1 MTSRANTPDPAAGTA
16 GTPKTSG
23 SRPAAN
29 RTTPVLPEKDAKA
42 LARALAAGDVTV
54 FVDGT
59 ALRLPP
65 VARDAVLDLLAR
77 LAHGSSVTVSS
88 GSGDAGP
95 ATDPSSP
102 EMAPASAG
110 PAVPKQPK
118 QPREVPLLT
127 TSQAA
132 AAAGISHTYLRNLTD
147 AGIIP
152 VEYRGSH
159 RRIRLSDVEAWLEEQ
174 RQIKVRKPAGG
185 AVQQDSVVRTTG
197 KP

>member
-1 MTSRANTPDPAAGTA
+1 MTSRPQTPHPAAGTA
-16 GTPKTSG
+16 GDPETDG
-23 SRPAAN
+23 SAPASP
-29 RTTPVLPEKDAKA
+29 RMTPVLMEKDAKA

-65 VARDAVLDLLAR
+65 AARDAVLDLLAR

-88 GSGDAGP
+88 GAGDATP
-95 ATDPSSP
+95 ATDPRTPRQAPSS
-102 EMAPASAG
+102 EG
-110 PAVPKQPK
+110 PGPLQ
-118 QPREVPLLT
+118 QTREVPLLT

-174 RQIKVRKPAGG
+174 RQVKARKLTGG
-185 AVQQDSVVRTTG
+185 TDQRTSVVRTTG

>member
-16 GTPKTSG
+16 GIPKTAG
-23 SRPAAN
+23 GPAS
-29 RTTPVLPEKDAKA
+29 RTTPALGEKDAKA

-65 VARDAVLDLLAR
+65 AARDAVLELLAR

-88 GSGDAGP
+88 GSGNAPAADPFSPEETPASGGP
-95 ATDPSSP
+95 A
-102 EMAPASAG
+102 APR
-110 PAVPKQPK
+110 Q
-118 QPREVPLLT
+118 QREVPLLT

-174 RQIKVRKPAGG
+174 RRIKAGKSTAG
-185 AVQQDSVVRTTG
+185 ATQSAPVVRTTG